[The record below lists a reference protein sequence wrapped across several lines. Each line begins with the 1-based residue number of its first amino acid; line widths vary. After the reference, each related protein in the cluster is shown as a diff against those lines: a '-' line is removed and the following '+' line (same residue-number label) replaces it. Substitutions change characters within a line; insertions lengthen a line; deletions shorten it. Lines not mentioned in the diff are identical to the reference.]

1 MKIKNTFNNMSIKLK
16 LIFYYTFVVLIA
28 VIIFSSVVLVQ
39 SGNVVASL
47 AQRNTEESINNARG
61 HIQSLIDSI
70 NVSLLSFQVKENVQ
84 DILSSSPTGNPI
96 EEVNVLEKELLSIDP
111 FQTNISSLKLYSLTR
126 DDFPELNN
134 YQSVFSAK
142 QMQNDKLFNKML
154 EAGSATDWYVSDSL
168 NESNSY
174 IIASK
179 VITDVHSKAP
189 LALLQAKIKI
199 SKFTDI
205 ADNITLAETGKI
217 FMCTRTH
224 LVNSS
229 NSIIGQELTNNP
241 KLFNDMLKKDNKQYD
256 YIYLGGHK
264 YYICTTPIP
273 DTQLYL
279 VGAVKISEF
288 NSAQKSLSLAIVI
301 TAMFLLI
308 FSILFIMYVSSLI
321 TKPLSVLTKKMSGVN
336 YSTDT
341 TITAQ
346 SSDEIGILFNTFN
359 AMQSKIADLIESVQ
373 RETKIRRI
381 AELKA
386 LQAQITPHFLYNTL
400 NSICALSQKHKAYDI
415 EEMTIALSKF
425 FMNSLNNGGEM
436 LTLKKEVEH
445 VLSYIYIQ
453 KIRYKDKFDVNINL
467 PFELENYSICKL
479 TLQPLVENCINHA
492 FYGINYKGEINI
504 DFKKESENIIITVAD
519 NGLGEL
525 ICDPDQLNEYI
536 NQKIDM
542 NEPIEKYGVHNVNQR
557 IHLYFG
563 DEYGL
568 NYASQEEGGFVVTIK
583 IAAINHREDLK

>member
-1 MKIKNTFNNMSIKLK
+1 MKIKNTFNDMSIKFK
-16 LIFYYTFVVLIA
+16 LIIYYTFVVLMAI
-28 VIIFSSVVLVQ
+28 IIFTSFVLVQ
-39 SGNVVASL
+39 SSNVVAEL
-47 AQRNTEESINNARG
+47 AQRNAEESINSAQE
-61 HIQSLIDSI
+61 HILSLIDSI

-84 DILSSSPTGNPI
+84 DILSSPPDDNPI
-96 EEVNVLEKELLSIDP
+96 EDVNILEKELLSIDP

-134 YQSVFSAK
+134 YQSVFSDK
-142 QMQNDKLFNKML
+142 QMKNDRLFNKML
-154 EAGSATDWYVSDSL
+154 ESGSATSWFVSDSL
-168 NESNSY
+168 SESDSF

-179 VITDVHSKAP
+179 LITDVRTKKP
-189 LALLQAKIKI
+189 TALLQAKIKI
-199 SKFTDI
+199 STFTDI
-205 ADNITLAETGKI
+205 VDKITLAETGKI
-217 FMCTRTH
+217 FLCTQSH
-224 LVNSS
+224 LVNPS
-229 NSIIGQELTNNP
+229 NTKLGRDLTNNP
-241 KLFNDMLKKDNKQYD
+241 ALFNGMLKKEGRQYD
-256 YIYLGGHK
+256 YIYLDGHK
-264 YYICTTPIP
+264 YYVCTNPIP
-273 DTQLYL
+273 DTRLYL
-279 VGAVKISEF
+279 IGAVKISEF
-288 NSAQKSLSLAIVI
+288 NSAQKSLTLAILM
-301 TAMFLLI
+301 TAVFLLI

-321 TKPLSVLTKKMSGVN
+321 TKPLSVLTKKMSGLN
-336 YSTDT
+336 YSTHN
-341 TITAQ
+341 TITPQ
-346 SSDEIGILFNTFN
+346 SNDEIGILFNTFN
-359 AMQSKIADLIESVQ
+359 AMQNKIADLIESVN
-373 RETKIRRI
+373 REIKIRRI

-467 PFELENYSICKL
+467 PSELENYSICKL

-536 NQKIDM
+536 NQKIDI

-568 NYASQEEGGFVVTIK
+568 NYTSQEDGGFVVTIK